1 MNLLAQLTP
10 PRSVLLAKV
19 KRIKGKMQ
27 ELEAL
32 MLELNRHPDA
42 TMDMLRESHECHVRL
57 TQKLREIEGRLAA

>member
-1 MNLLAQLTP
+1 MNPLAQLTP
-10 PRSVLLAKV
+10 PRSVLLIKV
-19 KRIKGKMQ
+19 KRLRAKMQ

-57 TQKLREIEGRLAA
+57 TQKLREIEGRLSS